1 MHTNV
6 CEENVY
12 SSIYLSESEKV
23 RNFIYYKSGD
33 FDLAEDVLQ
42 EAFVK
47 LWLNCAKVE
56 VKKARSYL
64 YTLVNNLFIDQMRH
78 KKIVLNFKNKRI
90 SDVEHQSP
98 DFLIEEK
105 EFKLRLENAINEL
118 PEDQRVI
125 FLMNRLDKKRY
136 IDIAE
141 ELGLSVKTI
150 EKKMHLALVHLRKI
164 HKKV

>member
-1 MHTNV
+1 MIENV

-23 RNFIYYKSGD
+23 RNFIFYKSGS

-42 EAFVK
+42 EAFIK

-64 YTLVNNLFIDQMRH
+64 YTVVNNLFVDQMRH
-78 KKIVLNFKNKRI
+78 KKIVLNFKNKST
-90 SDVEHQSP
+90 SDVENKSP

-105 EFKLRLENAINEL
+105 EFKIQLENAINEL
-118 PEDQRVI
+118 PEDQRII
-125 FLMNRLDKKRY
+125 FLMNRLDKKKY
-136 IDIAE
+136 AQIAE

-150 EKKMHLALVHLRKI
+150 EKKMHLALMHLRKI